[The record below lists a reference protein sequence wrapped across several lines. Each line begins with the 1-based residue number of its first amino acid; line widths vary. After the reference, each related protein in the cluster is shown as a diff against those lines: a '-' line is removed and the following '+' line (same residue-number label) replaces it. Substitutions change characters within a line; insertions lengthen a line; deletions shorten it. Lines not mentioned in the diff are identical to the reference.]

1 MLPKPPAVMSCL
13 CSALTVPQCLQAQE
27 ISLNFHCKCE
37 QYVQFA
43 TGSFFNFNGTAGI
56 WRRKTIITVG
66 GWKSR
71 TTVEDMDL
79 SLRTFVNG
87 WKAVYLTDTTCVNE
101 VSHHKLLLRGSCAGQ
116 QLTGMSSNRSG
127 CSCCLHT
134 KIVLSFTMLATVSRW
149 QDSSDTLVGL

>member
-1 MLPKPPAVMSCL
+1 M
-13 CSALTVPQCLQAQE
+13 LQAQE

-56 WRRKTIITVG
+56 WRRKTIVTVG

-87 WKAVYLTDTTCVNE
+87 WKAIYLTETTCVNE
-101 VSHHKLLLRGSCAGQ
+101 VLDFSCTDWALSACYFGKDLVTPPLCKQSIQSLQSHDILGCILL
-116 QLTGMSSNRSG
+116 
-127 CSCCLHT
+127 
-134 KIVLSFTMLATVSRW
+134 
-149 QDSSDTLVGL
+149 